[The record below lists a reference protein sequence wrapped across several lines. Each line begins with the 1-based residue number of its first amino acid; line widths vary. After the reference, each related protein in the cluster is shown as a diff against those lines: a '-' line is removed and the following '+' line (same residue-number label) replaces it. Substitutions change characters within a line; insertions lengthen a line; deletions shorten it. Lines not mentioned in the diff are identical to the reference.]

1 MKPVP
6 SAEIQLAF
14 LSKIQRLF
22 DEGEFVATYKYAWLI
37 AIAEIAVERGSDSG
51 EALHIPIFDIAAKYV
66 ELYWRQVQPYK
77 SNQSL
82 DAEVLIQNKGK
93 QAAIPN
99 QVARLQELYPTLAQA
114 KRSRQWQSITK
125 EVAKVIQK
133 MPLWKLQTLRGQ
145 KVPFLYKEELIN
157 GGIELLPGVAFCLRQ
172 FNGFIMGLA
181 RSAWV
186 SHVRS
191 NPLNRNMVGDYNDLE
206 AFMFGVDRGSI
217 TAVRGLLTDLQK
229 GVCFYCQKKLSN
241 AGAIDHFI
249 PWSRYPRDITQN
261 FVLAHDHCNSDKSD
275 MLASCLHLANWRERN
290 HLYKTEL
297 AELANANI
305 ISDESTS
312 IGVARWAYSHAH
324 VSASHVW
331 VAHGVTAELDDTYL
345 QILT

>member
-6 SAEIQLAF
+6 SAEVQLAF

-22 DEGEFVATYKYAWLI
+22 DEGEFVATYKYALLI
-37 AIAEIAVERGSDSG
+37 AIAEIAVECGSDSG
-51 EALHIPIFDIAAKYV
+51 DALHIPIFDIAVKYV

-114 KRSRQWQSITK
+114 KRSRQWHSITK

-157 GGIELLPGVAFCLRQ
+157 GGIELFPGAAFCLRQ
-172 FNGFIMGLA
+172 FNGFILGLA

-191 NPLNRNMVGDYNDLE
+191 NPLNRNMVGDSNDLD
-206 AFMFGVDRGSI
+206 AFMFSVDRGSI
-217 TAVRGLLTDLQK
+217 AAVRGLLTDLQK
-229 GVCFYCQKKLSN
+229 GVCFYCQKKISN
-241 AGAIDHFI
+241 VGAIDHFI
-249 PWSRYPRDITQN
+249 PWSRYPRDIAQN
-261 FVLAHDHCNSDKSD
+261 FVLAHDRCNSDKSD
-275 MLASCLHLANWRERN
+275 MLASCRHLANWRERN
-290 HLYKTEL
+290 ELYKIEL
-297 AELANANI
+297 VAFSNSNI

-312 IGVARWAYSHAH
+312 IGVARWAYGRAHA
-324 VSASHVW
+324 SLSQVW
-331 VAHGVTAELDDTYL
+331 VELGVTENLGDTYL
-345 QILT
+345 QILA